1 MPVRVFDSVR
11 ARAVTVLT
19 ILALVV
25 PLVPV
30 RADDTAPAPK
40 PFDVIDRAIARWQ
53 ARPRPTLLS
62 YTVDFTGSHGA
73 KTYRRVF
80 RVDYTVPTH
89 NARITMLGS
98 EGQAPAFVEP
108 EKQRLSPTET
118 FGFVSRDHALLGV
131 TQSPGAAP
139 LPVIAAVHAVVH
151 YPYDVNLVG
160 IEQVDRQRAYHL
172 AFVPRQKPDDYP
184 LRDLWVD
191 ATTYDVLKVIALQF
205 EHIGPIRVPYLVRA
219 SYAQQGPYWLIR
231 RAAAGATIRAGL
243 FSYGSDAEAS
253 FEDFQYA
260 P

>member
-89 NARITMLGS
+89 DARITMLGS

-131 TQSPGAAP
+131 TQ
-139 LPVIAAVHAVVH
+139 IT
-151 YPYDVNLVG
+151 
-160 IEQVDRQRAYHL
+160 R
-172 AFVPRQKPDDYP
+172 
-184 LRDLWVD
+184 
-191 ATTYDVLKVIALQF
+191 
-205 EHIGPIRVPYLVRA
+205 
-219 SYAQQGPYWLIR
+219 R
-231 RAAAGATIRAGL
+231 RAAAGDRGGACRGALSVRREPRRHRASRSAAGL
-243 FSYGSDAEAS
+243 SFGVRPAPKAGMTTRCATCGSTRQRTMCS
-253 FEDFQYA
+253 KS
-260 P
+260 